1 VTTEADRPAT
11 GSTLAARVGG
21 EGPPLTLVHG
31 FTQTGDCWGPLADA
45 LVRTRRVTR
54 VDAPGHG
61 GSTRHATA
69 DLARGAE
76 LLSATS
82 PDMVLLG
89 YSMGGRLALRTALD
103 HPGAVR
109 ALILVGATAG
119 IEDAPEREARRLADE
134 ALADRLER
142 IGLDEF
148 LQEWLAMDM
157 FAGLADWARFDDQRR
172 RNTAEGLAQS
182 LRHAGTG
189 TMAPLWDRL
198 QELHLPVLCVTGER
212 DERYGALARR
222 LVAGIGAHAAHVVI
236 PGAGHAA
243 HLEQPDA
250 TIAAV
255 LGWLSALEP

>member
-1 VTTEADRPAT
+1 MTTEADRPASD
-11 GSTLAARVGG
+11 STLAARVGG
-21 EGPPLTLVHG
+21 EGSPLTLVHG
-31 FTQTGDCWGPLADA
+31 FTQTGDCWGPLADV
-45 LVRTRRVTR
+45 LRREHRVIR

-61 GSTRHATA
+61 GSRRHAA
-69 DLARGAE
+69 AGLARGAE
-76 LLSATS
+76 LLSATGA
-82 PDMVLLG
+82 DTVLLG
-89 YSMGGRLALRTALD
+89 YSMGGRLALRAALD
-103 HPGAVR
+103 HPGTVR

-119 IEDAPEREARRLADE
+119 IEDAAEREARRLADE

-148 LQEWLAMDM
+148 VQEWLAMDM

-198 QELHLPVLCVTGER
+198 HELRRPVLCITGEH

-222 LVAGIGAHAAHVVI
+222 LVAGIGANATHVEI

-255 LGWLSALEP
+255 LRWLSTLEP